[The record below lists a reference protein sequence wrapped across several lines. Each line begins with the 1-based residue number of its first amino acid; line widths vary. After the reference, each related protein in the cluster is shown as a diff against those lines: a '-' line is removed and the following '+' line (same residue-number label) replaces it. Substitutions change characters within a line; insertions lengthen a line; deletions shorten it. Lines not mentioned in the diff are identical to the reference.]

1 MDNQKLIDL
10 IIKKF
15 DGEIIEDNK
24 WRVDGSKGNHYWVE
38 WHPFHKHYSCG
49 CKGYAFRKK
58 CRHITEVSN
67 ICLLYTSPSPR
78 DVEESRMPS
87 SA

>member
-1 MDNQKLIDL
+1 MALCTMGVSVG
-10 IIKKF
+10 
-15 DGEIIEDNK
+15 GEQVPEIESIVEDNK

-49 CKGYAFRKK
+49 CKGYAFRKS

-67 ICLLYTSPSPR
+67 QFKNNLKNRLT
-78 DVEESRMPS
+78 
-87 SA
+87 

>member
-1 MDNQKLIDL
+1 MRNQALIDL
-10 IIKKF
+10 LIEKF

-49 CKGYAFRKK
+49 CKGYAFRKS
-58 CRHITEVSN
+58 CRHITHVSEQFKN
-67 ICLLYTSPSPR
+67 NLRNRLTSGGI
-78 DVEESRMPS
+78 
-87 SA
+87 